1 MYQKKREVNKMRV
14 TKLIREYVEKSVK
27 AVYEPKIK
35 AIGVEYQVRKKILNK
50 QLDDLM
56 EQADASARKMIAD
69 AGFEIRYG
77 CNYFIQSSGEVYIK
91 ELEDENNAKRSAL
104 YAEMREKIDDILLNL
119 ELGATRAE
127 LDEMIKNLA

>member
-1 MYQKKREVNKMRV
+1 MRV
-14 TKLIREYVEKSVK
+14 TKLIREYVEKSVN

-50 QLDDLM
+50 QLDDLI
-56 EQADASARKMIAD
+56 EQADASARKMITD
-69 AGFEIRYG
+69 AGFELRYNRD
-77 CNYFIQSSGEVYIK
+77 CFIQSCGDVFIK
-91 ELEDENNAKRSAL
+91 ELEDENGAKRNAL

>member
-1 MYQKKREVNKMRV
+1 MRV
-14 TKLIREYVEKSVK
+14 TKLIREYVEKSVN

-50 QLDDLM
+50 QLNDLI
-56 EQADASARKMIAD
+56 EQADASAIKMIED
-69 AGFEIRYG
+69 AGFELRYNRN
-77 CNYFIQSSGEVYIK
+77 CFIQSCGDVFIK
-91 ELEDENNAKRSAL
+91 ELEDENGAKRNAL